1 MSRIIRYSLAVYL
14 GLLIAGTV
22 APPPEHQAEA
32 AGPMVVEQVQPA
44 KAPASQR

>member
-22 APPPEHQAEA
+22 APPPDQAAEA
-32 AGPMVVEQVQPA
+32 AGPVIVDQVHPDR
-44 KAPASQR
+44 APASQR